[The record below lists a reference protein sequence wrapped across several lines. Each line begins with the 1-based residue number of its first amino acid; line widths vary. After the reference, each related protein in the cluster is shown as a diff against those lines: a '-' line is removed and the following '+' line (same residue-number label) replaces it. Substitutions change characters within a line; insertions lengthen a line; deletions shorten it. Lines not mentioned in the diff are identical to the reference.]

1 MNIREYSKMI
11 DEFAWYGKGDIFKI
25 AKIAKSLGRYYMDDI
40 TEAKKQLIESGKV
53 DERMFVDGTK

>member
-1 MNIREYSKMI
+1 MARVIFSKLQ
-11 DEFAWYGKGDIFKI
+11 
-25 AKIAKSLGRYYMDDI
+25 KIAKSLGRYYMDDI